1 MSVKRLVFSAAASLL
16 FLWFVVPLLSISAAE
31 SVVGIS
37 TAIVVASFSVS
48 AAGLIAE
55 GCIWLINTRG
65 KMPVLKRDV
74 PPVQAGQETELDVHS
89 VLNDLARR
97 VQKLEG
103 TPETPITT
111 PASSTTAAI
120 AVLAASS
127 APVQQPPQKPQKQN
141 KNRIDV
147 IMGPKEVVA

>member
-1 MSVKRLVFSAAASLL
+1 MSVKRLFFSAAASLF
-16 FLWFVVPLLSISAAE
+16 FLWFVVPLLSSSAAE

-74 PPVQAGQETELDVHS
+74 TKEKAAPETEFDVPS

-103 TPETPITT
+103 TPETPIAT
-111 PASSTTAAI
+111 PTSSTTTST

-127 APVQQPPQKPQKQN
+127 APLQQPQQKPQKQN
-141 KNRIDV
+141 KNRVDV
-147 IMGPKEVVA
+147 ILGPKEVVA